1 MPETAEPHPPTSNAP
16 YANPTRS
23 CDVVMKGGITSGVV
37 YPLAVGELARV
48 FRFRAIGGTSAGA
61 IAAAATAAAEH
72 GRQTG
77 RGLGFAG
84 LVDLPRRLTEVLGD
98 GRSRLFS
105 LFQPS
110 PETTPAFAVLLAG
123 LGAQGKGAKI
133 ASIVGE
139 VLQAYPE
146 GAWLGALPG
155 LLPAVA
161 LAVTLAGAHGP
172 PARLGLGLA
181 LLCAALVTAVGALL
195 GSAAVLAL
203 RAAAALP
210 ENAYGLCR
218 GYAFERGDPHAAVG
232 PPPLTEW
239 LADLL
244 DELAGKDPAQGPLTF
259 GDLWRAGLPTEAD
272 PAADPAIRLEMMTTC
287 LSLGRPYRIPFERVF
302 HFKPT
307 ELARFFP
314 PRVIK
319 WMIAHA
325 HPDQRR
331 RLFHGGELLFALPDT
346 ADLPVVFAARLSLS
360 FPLLISAVPLYAAVE
375 FPPAGSGEESETEAV
390 PPVPP
395 VPAGGAPEPIEAA
408 RCWFS
413 DGGLTSNLPIH
424 FFDAP
429 IPAWP
434 TVAVDLLEGTPS
446 ADHPEKSVWLPET
459 NKAGVLEGW
468 QRFDEGSGAAQ
479 LVRFVSALI
488 RVMQN
493 WHDQTLSRLPGQ
505 RDRIAHVI
513 LGPDEGGLNLAMP
526 PELIATLTERGRI
539 AGTKLRHRFAEPPA
553 PGELSWDNHRWVR
566 YREAMAAI
574 EDLLVALARVYDRP
588 APPGELTYEELIRR
602 DRETPP
608 PSYRTA
614 NQKQKERLAEVTEKL
629 AELGRELQR
638 IAGTREDFHEG
649 EPHPPGELRVR
660 PRI

>member
-1 MPETAEPHPPTSNAP
+1 MNETADPHPLAAANAP
-16 YANPTRS
+16 YAHPTRS

-37 YPLAVGELARV
+37 YPLAVGELAKV
-48 FRFRAIGGTSAGA
+48 FRFRSIGGTSAGA
-61 IAAAATAAAEH
+61 IAAAATAAAEQ

-77 RGLGFAG
+77 QGLGFTG
-84 LVDLPRRLTEVLGD
+84 LVDLPRRLTEVLPD

-110 PETTPAFAVLLAG
+110 PETAPAFAVLLAA
-123 LGAQGKGAKI
+123 LRAKGKGAKL
-133 ASIVGE
+133 AAVVGE
-139 VLQAYPE
+139 VLQSYPE

-161 LAVTLAGAHGP
+161 LAFTLAGPHGP
-172 PARLGLGLA
+172 LGRLGLGLA
-181 LLCAALVTAVGALL
+181 LLSAVLVATVGALL
-195 GSAAVLAL
+195 GSAAVLAT

-218 GYAFERGDPHAAVG
+218 GYAFERSDPHAAG

-244 DELAGKDPAQGPLTF
+244 DELAGKDPAQEPLTF
-259 GDLWRAGLPTEAD
+259 GDLARAGLPADAD
-272 PAADPAIRLEMMTTC
+272 PAIDPAIRLEMMTTC

-319 WMIAHA
+319 WMIKHA

-331 RLFHGGELLFALPDT
+331 RLVHEGEPLFALPDT

-375 FPPAGSGEESETEAV
+375 FAPAGSGEESEPEAV
-390 PPVPP
+390 PAVSA
-395 VPAGGAPEPIEAA
+395 VPAGEPIEAA

-446 ADHPEKSVWLPET
+446 ADPPERNVWLPET

-479 LVRFVSALI
+479 LVRFVSALL

-493 WHDQTLSRLPGQ
+493 WRDQTLSRLPGQ

-513 LGPDEGGLNLAMP
+513 LGPDEGGMNLAMP

-574 EDLLVALARVYDRP
+574 EDLLVALARVYDQP
-588 APPGELTYEELIRR
+588 APPGERTYAELIRR

-608 PSYRTA
+608 SSYRTA
-614 NQKQKERLAEVTEKL
+614 NQKQRERLAEVTEKL
-629 AELGRELQR
+629 AELGRELAR